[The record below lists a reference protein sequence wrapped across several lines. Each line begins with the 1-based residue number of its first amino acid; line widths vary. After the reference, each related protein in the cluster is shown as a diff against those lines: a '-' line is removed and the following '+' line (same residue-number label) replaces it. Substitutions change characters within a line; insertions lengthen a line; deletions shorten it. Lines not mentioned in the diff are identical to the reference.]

1 MHLRNR
7 QSDTVCK
14 KPVFLSPTNDN
25 LFSLLSEELIGE
37 IFLKLPVKYIFQL
50 KCVCKSWKT
59 LISDPQFAKT
69 HLRLKPTL
77 IDQRFVFSVKTNP
90 YQIVSY
96 PLNSLFNKPSTPVK
110 PDCFSA
116 MENTFCIIGSCNG
129 LLCLFNISQGVARL
143 CNPSIKWK
151 SKKSPKA
158 VSRNLKVV
166 CYGFGYDQV
175 NDKYKVLIVL
185 QNERGKLTKVYT
197 FGEDSWK
204 TIQNFP
210 YRPTRQLGKFVSG
223 TINWVVNKRGA
234 SSSSSSSSNQ
244 MMILS
249 FNLEKETYAELLLPQ
264 NDVPYGS
271 KTILYV
277 ISDCI
282 CVCYDAIRGK
292 NNNWSVWMM
301 KEYGVAESWTK
312 LKIMPRNYISQ
323 PTIVDPMFV
332 SERGTIL
339 LGTTNSS
346 CLVPYVY
353 NLYHCGLYCPFMSRE
368 GIVLDLHVY
377 RESMV
382 SL

>member
-14 KPVFLSPTNDN
+14 QPVFLSPTNDN

-37 IFLKLPVKYIFQL
+37 IFLKLPVKYICQL

-59 LISDPQFAKT
+59 LISDPQFTKT
-69 HLRLKPTL
+69 HLQIKPTL
-77 IDQRFVFSVKTNP
+77 TDQRLVFSVKTNH
-90 YQIVSY
+90 YRIASY
-96 PLNSLFNKPSTPVK
+96 PLNPLSNKPSTPVQ
-110 PDCFSA
+110 PDLFSA
-116 MENTFCIIGSCNG
+116 TEKNTFCIIGSCNG
-129 LLCLFNISQGVARL
+129 LLCLFDISQGVARL

-151 SKKSPKA
+151 SKISPKA

-185 QNERGKLTKVYT
+185 QNKRENLTKVYT

-210 YRPTRQLGKFVSG
+210 YSPTRQLGKFVSG
-223 TINWVVNKRGA
+223 TLNWVVDKRSA
-234 SSSSSSSSNQ
+234 SSSSNQ

-271 KTILYV
+271 KTTLYV
-277 ISDCI
+277 ISYCL
-282 CVCYDAIRGK
+282 CVCYDAIARK
-292 NNNWSVWMM
+292 KNNWSVWMM

-312 LKIMPRNYISQ
+312 VKIIPRNL

-332 SERGTIL
+332 SDRGTFL
-339 LGTTNSS
+339 LGTTNSFR
-346 CLVPYVY
+346 LIPYVY
-353 NLYHCGLYCPFMSRE
+353 NLYDCGLDCPFISLE
-368 GIVLDLHVY
+368 GIALDLHIY
-377 RESMV
+377 RESMI